1 MRTALYVLLPALGG
15 CGLLG
20 GRFDGPPSEMEA
32 NISAEAKALIAAAFD
47 GIDRDALVDAHVHL
61 AQRDGFFMEGPAAD
75 VIMSGAGAEDDEGYL
90 ARLVDLLRHTGGRA
104 MLYALDHHHDRAK
117 TSLYVPNDA
126 VLDAARRWPELFIP
140 VGSVHPYR
148 DDALDELDRLAAAG
162 VRHIKWL
169 PNAMGMDPADA
180 RCDAFYARLVAHR
193 MVLMSHTGRERSL
206 EAEGGQHLGN
216 PLRLRRALD
225 AGVTVVALHCA
236 SDGYERA
243 EGASNFDLFLRMMET
258 YDQLYGDLS
267 AVTFH
272 GHLPE
277 PLRVLLERSDLHAR
291 LINGSDYPIP
301 GVSVVVRP
309 STLLRYG
316 FITRDQWD
324 PLNEIYA
331 YNPMLFDF
339 VVKRTVRHPRTGA
352 RFPASIFT
360 LPAALRG
367 D

>member
-1 MRTALYVLLPALGG
+1 MRAALYVLLPAAAG
-15 CGLLG
+15 CGLVG
-20 GRFDGPPSEMEA
+20 GRFDGPPSAMDA
-32 NISAEAKALIAAAFD
+32 GISAEARALVAAAYE
-47 GIDRDALVDAHVHL
+47 GVDRDALVDAHVHL
-61 AQRDGFFMEGPAAD
+61 AQREGFFVEGPEAD
-75 VIMSGAGAEDDEGYL
+75 VFMSGAGAEDDEAYL

-104 MLYALDHHHDRAK
+104 MLYALDHHADRSQ
-117 TSLYVPNDA
+117 TSMYVSNDA
-126 VLDAARRWPELFIP
+126 VLDAARRHPDLFIP

-148 DDALDELDRLAAAG
+148 EDALAELDRLAEAG
-162 VRHIKWL
+162 VRRIKWL
-169 PNAMGMDPADA
+169 PNAMGIDPADA
-180 RCDAFYARLVAHR
+180 RCDAFYERLVAHR
-193 MVLMSHTGRERSL
+193 MILMSHTGRERSL

-243 EGASNFDLFLRMMET
+243 EGASSFDLFLRMMEE
-258 YDQLYGDLS
+258 YDRLYGDLS

-272 GHLPE
+272 GHLPR
-277 PLRVLLERSDLHAR
+277 PLQILLEREDLWPR

-301 GVSVVVRP
+301 GVTVVVRP

-331 YNPMLFDF
+331 YNPLMFDF

-352 RFPASIFT
+352 RFPPSVFT
-360 LPAALRG
+360 LPEALRP